1 MLRIIT
7 VTILAAAM
15 LASPAQA
22 QSITTNLLRD
32 FGFTGSWAPDCN
44 APPGPGNSLRTITVD
59 PQGFTRFKEELGKDF
74 MPNEYL
80 VLSARRIDP
89 NRIEIRVEFAK
100 RAMQDLTMVREG
112 NDRLR
117 TFGNVNLDGTIIV
130 QDGLVLPANGRPTPW
145 MNRCR

>member
-1 MLRIIT
+1 
-7 VTILAAAM
+7 
-15 LASPAQA
+15 
-22 QSITTNLLRD
+22 
-32 FGFTGSWAPDCN
+32 
-44 APPGPGNSLRTITVD
+44 VD

-145 MNRCR
+145 MNRCH